1 MPVLFGGHNLPPL
14 VEIGLTDLP
23 KSGSARDDRSVS
35 TASNP
40 GYENLSTTLHLK
52 FCGMLNLMLLFTS
65 CKNASVEMKVRM
77 LLQKLFQPMLDL

>member
-23 KSGSARDDRSVS
+23 KSGSARDDRPVS

-52 FCGMLNLMLLFTS
+52 FCGMLNLTLLFTS
-65 CKNASVEMKVRM
+65 CENASVDMKVRM